1 MLNYFL
7 ENRDNQDVD
16 YVCLNLEKL
25 KKRIDNGDYSQP
37 RREYDE
43 CKKLFDVIK
52 STAIEEKNEKLAN
65 AQLIF
70 KNYFLVFCN
79 LASYFKLLQ
88 EQHYKSSWNAL
99 QDCLDDLKFV
109 GKYLELDSRKEI
121 PDIYDL
127 LECYEKLYPY
137 TVFTSSEYIIS
148 KSHCSICGK
157 SMQSLSCPHIKGN
170 LYWGEI
176 AVEHIDEIQE
186 FQAVC
191 LVKHPEDKR
200 CIIELSDDNRTES
213 EKFKKLEQFIA
224 LKLPFLQQFTITS
237 QIETRQRNDIIKVGR
252 NEPCSCGSGIK
263 FKKCCGNDLYYKHE
277 RNIVKPGKKVEFQY

>member
-52 STAIEEKNEKLAN
+52 STAIEETNEKLAN

-176 AVEHIDEIQE
+176 AVEYIDEIQE

-252 NEPCSCGSGIK
+252 NEPCSCGSGKK
-263 FKKCCGNDLYYKHE
+263 FKKCCGNDLFYKHE

>member
-7 ENRDNQDVD
+7 EHRDNQDID
-16 YVCLNLEKL
+16 CVCLNLEKL
-25 KKRIDNGDYSQP
+25 KKRIDNGDYSEP

-43 CKKLFDVIK
+43 CKKLFDIIK
-52 STAIEEKNEKLAN
+52 NIAIEEKNEKLAN

-88 EQHYKSSWNAL
+88 EQHYKLSWNAL

-127 LECYEKLYPY
+127 LKCYEKLYPY
-137 TVFTSSEYIIS
+137 TVFISSEYIIS

-186 FQAVC
+186 FQAAC
-191 LVKHPEDKR
+191 LVSHPEDKR

-213 EKFKKLEQFIA
+213 EKFKKLEQFLA

-237 QIETRQRNDIIKVGR
+237 RIETRQRNDIIKVGR
-252 NEPCSCGSGIK
+252 NELCSCGSGKK
-263 FKKCCGNDLYYKHE
+263 FKKCCGNDLFYKHE
-277 RNIVKPGKKVEFQY
+277 RNIIKPGKKVEFQY

>member
-37 RREYDE
+37 QREYDE

>member
-37 RREYDE
+37 QREYDE

-224 LKLPFLQQFTITS
+224 LKLPFLQQFTIIS

>member
-1 MLNYFL
+1 MLNYFF
-7 ENRDNQDVD
+7 ENRDSQDVD
-16 YVCLNLEKL
+16 CVCLKLEKL
-25 KKRIDNGDYSQP
+25 KKRIYNGDYSEP

-43 CKKLFDVIK
+43 CKNLFDIIK
-52 STAIEEKNEKLAN
+52 NTAIEEKNEKMAN
-65 AQLIF
+65 SQLIF

-88 EQHYKSSWNAL
+88 EHHYKSSWSVL
-99 QDCLDDLKFV
+99 QDCVDDLKFV

-137 TVFTSSEYIIS
+137 KVFISSEYIIS

-186 FQAVC
+186 FQAAC
-191 LVKHPEDKR
+191 LVSHPEDKR
-200 CIIELSDDNRTES
+200 CIIELSDDKRTES
-213 EKFKKLEQFIA
+213 EQFIKLEQFIE

-237 QIETRQRNDIIKVGR
+237 KIETRQRNDIIRVGR
-252 NEPCSCGSGIK
+252 NERCSCGSGKK
-263 FKKCCGNDLYYKHE
+263 FKKCCGNNLFYKHE
-277 RNIVKPGKKVEFQY
+277 RNIIKPGKKVEFQY

>member
-176 AVEHIDEIQE
+176 AVEYIDEIQE

-252 NEPCSCGSGIK
+252 NEPCSCGSGKK
-263 FKKCCGNDLYYKHE
+263 FKKCCGNDLFYKHE

>member
-25 KKRIDNGDYSQP
+25 KKRIDNGDYLQP

-43 CKKLFDVIK
+43 CKKFFDVIK

-79 LASYFKLLQ
+79 LASYFKLLK

-263 FKKCCGNDLYYKHE
+263 FKKCCGNDLYYKHV

>member
-37 RREYDE
+37 QREYDE

-176 AVEHIDEIQE
+176 AVEYIDEIQE

>member
-1 MLNYFL
+1 MLNYFF

-25 KKRIDNGDYSQP
+25 KKRIDNGDYLQP

-43 CKKLFDVIK
+43 CKKFFDVIK

-79 LASYFKLLQ
+79 LASYFKLLK